1 MQKRRTY
8 RNRVHPTRIPFATRW
23 LAGHFWIICWSFSSW
38 WWVWACRFCR
48 AESCSLRSGCYRRI
62 RRGIAISKDLL
73 VLSARSRF
81 SNATAGPKDFAIRLI
96 WLAGRLRGNNVRLA
110 APGSKNGTLRV
121 FDTRWCSCNRSR
133 DILATFVAKEL
144 AIRSLTAFFILSSFD
159 EAAIGLTSKF
169 IEIFLFILSGAEK
182 IKLIYASKST
192 CTHLP
197 VDCNEQFLIRYEIV
211 MLRF

>member
-23 LAGHFWIICWSFSSW
+23 FAGHFWIICSW
-38 WWVWACRFCR
+38 WSWRWVWACRFCR
-48 AESCSLRSGCYRRI
+48 AESCSLGSGCYGRI

-81 SNATAGPKDFAIRLI
+81 SNAAACPEDFAIRLI
-96 WLAGRLRGNNVRLA
+96 WLAGRLRGKNVRLA
-110 APGSKNGTLRV
+110 ASGSKDGTIRV

-169 IEIFLFILSGAEK
+169 IEIFHFILSGAGK

-197 VDCNEQFLIRYEIV
+197 VDCNEQFLR
-211 MLRF
+211 